1 MLPYWLNFGIV
12 IIIFILLVA
21 LVAPAAKARRVSL
34 SGRPLLAVLVMVLTL
49 VSVPSLFKLVMPLPA
64 PVEISTIS
72 NGLGNAG
79 ARWKFTQE
87 PSPNLCAAATATRT
101 V

>member
-1 MLPYWLNFGIV
+1 MLPYWLNFGII

-21 LVAPAAKARRVSL
+21 LVAPAAKARRLSL
-34 SGRPLLAVLVMVLTL
+34 IGRPLLAVLVMVLTL

-72 NGLGNAG
+72 NGPGNAG

-87 PSPNLCAAATATRT
+87 PPPNLCAAATATRT